1 MRRVERQRLRVAFGL
16 LGVVPVF
23 LAGWLGHLQV
33 RQGGSI
39 ERADLPPLPLVAS
52 TADRQ
57 GVRAEKVPAPRA
69 TIVDRHG
76 ALLALDREVYE
87 VRARIAVPPSA
98 AKTTGKLLDYL
109 AGLTADLARAMVAD
123 PELSNRAAAEAAY
136 REQFAALLGKPFDA
150 QALLQRGDFA
160 AEPPKSARQAVEVRL
175 VGQVEALA
183 VIEALRDLDARRPS
197 LRLDFVRGHRRD
209 YLEREATFGFVGHV
223 ETVWQEQADGG
234 KVLATVGKCGLEAL
248 PAAVAASGRLLP
260 FRNDGR
266 GRPYFTGGDLG
277 TPEPAV
283 LYSTIDL
290 DLQRAAIEELTRQA
304 ESPQREGKGS
314 NPQWGALVL
323 VEIATGDVLA
333 AASWHR
339 DAKTG
344 SAASWTPYQSL
355 FEPGSI
361 VKPLVIA
368 YAGELGKVDWDREYD
383 CTPGGAEYRERIG
396 ALGRAKAV
404 SDDHACGRL
413 TPHGI
418 LINSSNIGATYL
430 GLGLERE
437 QWRDYMNHFG
447 FGTSLGLALPGESK
461 GGTNPRS
468 FRSNIPLKQFRAN
481 SAVSF
486 SFGYELQVT
495 ALQVARAYLR
505 LLRGAA
511 SELRVVRG
519 LQRGDEWQA
528 QPVSPAGE
536 QLSPEVF
543 ERVRGALVDV
553 VGEDPHATGA
563 LLRRQFLQDGI
574 ELHGLVAGKT
584 GTAVSSVG
592 TKDRGKVEVR
602 NASFAGFLPADAP
615 RWLAV
620 GVLQRDDRGKFYGGA
635 YAAPAVVRLLLQAQR
650 SAERRLLQQEPSRG
664 SDGQVRTAAITP
676 VDSGWRQAAPGS
688 TSRLGGR

>member
-1 MRRVERQRLRVAFGL
+1 LVFGM

-23 LAGWLGHLQV
+23 LTGWLGHLQV
-33 RQGGSI
+33 LQAGELARG
-39 ERADLPPLPLVAS
+39 ERPPLPLVAA

-57 GVRAEKVPAPRA
+57 GVRAEVVPAPRA
-69 TIVDRHG
+69 TIVDRRG
-76 ALLALDREVYE
+76 NLLALDREVYE
-87 VRARIAVPPSA
+87 VRARLAVPPSA
-98 AKTTGKLLDYL
+98 QKSVGKFVEYL
-109 AGLTADLARAMVAD
+109 AELTVDLARAMVAD
-123 PELSNRAAAEAAY
+123 PELANRAAAEVAHRERMAAVLGKA
-136 REQFAALLGKPFDA
+136 FATAELLALGAAAPLPPSAKRSADVLLGN
-150 QALLQRGDFA
+150 QIETL
-160 AEPPKSARQAVEVRL
+160 AV
-175 VGQVEALA
+175 VEALR
-183 VIEALRDLDARRPS
+183 ELDARRTS
-197 LRLDFVRGHRRD
+197 LQLDFVRSYRRD

-223 ETVWQEQADGG
+223 ETVWRDQPDGG
-234 KVLATVGKCGLEAL
+234 KQLATVGKCGLEAL
-248 PAAVAASGRLLP
+248 PVALAGSGRMRP
-260 FRNDGR
+260 FRADGR
-266 GRPYFTGGDLG
+266 GRPYFTNGEAGS
-277 TPEPAV
+277 PEPAV
-283 LYSTIDL
+283 LHATLDL
-290 DLQRAAIEELTRQA
+290 DLQRAALEELARQA
-304 ESPQREGKGS
+304 ESPEREGKGS

-339 DAKTG
+339 EVKSG
-344 SAASWTPYQSL
+344 SGASWAPYQNL

-368 YAGELGKVDWDREYD
+368 YAGELGKVDWDHEYD
-383 CTPGGAEYRERIG
+383 CTPGGAEYRTRIA
-396 ALGRAKAV
+396 ALGRAKSV

-418 LINSSNIGATYL
+418 LVNSSNIGATYL

-437 QWRDYMNHFG
+437 HWRDYMGFFG
-447 FGTSLGLALPGESK
+447 FGTTLGFGLPGESK
-461 GGTNPRS
+461 GGPNPRS
-468 FRSNIPLKQFRAN
+468 FLSNIPLKQFRAN

-511 SELRVVRG
+511 SELRLVRG
-519 LQRGDEWQA
+519 LQRADEWQP
-528 QPVSPAGE
+528 QPVSPTGE

-563 LLRRQFLQDGI
+563 VLRRQFLAEGI

-592 TKDRGKVEVR
+592 TKERGKVEVR

-635 YAAPAVVRLLLQAQR
+635 YAGPAVVRLLLQAQR
-650 SAERRLLQQEPSRG
+650 LAERQLLQQEAGRNAG
-664 SDGQVRTAAITP
+664 GQVRAAANTP
-676 VDSGWRQAAPGS
+676 VDPGWRATPET
-688 TSRLGGR
+688 TSVGR